1 MAKIGEKLWKNDLC
15 LMGFI
20 LLLEGHTDGIHSG
33 PDTAQIPA
41 KSCVLALRRNISSL

>member
-20 LLLEGHTDGIHSG
+20 LLLRGFAGGIHSG
-33 PDTAQIPA
+33 PDTAKYPL
-41 KSCVLALRRNISSL
+41 SPVFWL